1 MPGTGPAQAWRGT
14 AALRYGASSPC
25 QASLALA

>member
-1 MPGTGPAQAWRGT
+1 MPDTGPAQAQRGG
-14 AALRYGASSPC
+14 AAPRYGVSSPC